1 VLARAARSPA
11 AGAPAGAERGDPR
24 RIVAA
29 GYDRMAE
36 RYASWATR
44 EVVDATRARYEALLL
59 ERLPAGARVLE
70 LGCGGGGPTTRRLA
84 ARFALTGVD
93 LSARQI
99 ALARAAVPDAAFV
112 HGDMTRVAFSPRS
125 FDGVA
130 AFYAFLHLPHGELPK
145 LLREI
150 AAWLRPGGVL
160 VATLA
165 AGADRGTIEPD
176 WLGVPMYFSGEAP
189 EDVRRALAAA
199 RLRIERF
206 QEETIS
212 EDGRPAAFR
221 WVVARSEGG

>member
-1 VLARAARSPA
+1 VGSRADSNRD
-11 AGAPAGAERGDPR
+11 DPR
-24 RIVAA
+24 RIVAE

-36 RYASWATR
+36 RYAAWAVR
-44 EVVDATRARYEALLL
+44 EVRDEVRGRYEAHLL
-59 ERLPAGARVLE
+59 ERLAVGARVLE

-99 ALARAAVPDAAFV
+99 ALARANVPEAAFV
-112 HGDMTRVAFSPRS
+112 LGDMTRLAFLPRS

-130 AFYAFLHLPHGELPK
+130 AFYAFLHLPHGELPG
-145 LLREI
+145 LLRRI
-150 AAWLRPGGVL
+150 ATWLRPGGVL

-165 AGADRGTIEPD
+165 AGADRGTVEPD

-189 EDVRRALAAA
+189 ADVQRALAAA
-199 RLRIERF
+199 GLRVERF
-206 QEETIS
+206 QEEKIP
-212 EDGRPAAFR
+212 EEGRPTVFR